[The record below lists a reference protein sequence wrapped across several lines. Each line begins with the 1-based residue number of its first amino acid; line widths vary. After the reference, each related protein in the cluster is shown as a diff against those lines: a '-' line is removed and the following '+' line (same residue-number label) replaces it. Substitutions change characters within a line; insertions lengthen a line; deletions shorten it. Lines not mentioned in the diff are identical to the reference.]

1 MLWHAKSVFD
11 YLELYGV
18 IMLLGFMEYIA
29 QTATTALNYSVQG
42 ASFVG

>member
-1 MLWHAKSVFD
+1 MLWHAESVFD

-18 IMLLGFMEYIA
+18 MLLGFMEYIA